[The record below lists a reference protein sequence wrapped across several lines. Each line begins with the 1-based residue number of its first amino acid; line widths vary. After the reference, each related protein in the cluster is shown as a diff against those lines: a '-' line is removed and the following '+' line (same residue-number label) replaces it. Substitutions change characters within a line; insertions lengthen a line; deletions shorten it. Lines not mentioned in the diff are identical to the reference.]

1 MAGRKD
7 QGLTPTEI
15 SDLIT
20 NAIGRPP
27 REYAHR
33 TLKGDAG
40 RYEYG
45 YDKLGNQV
53 NREVRIN
60 RELAPDQKVL
70 VLPHETGHMAEDL
83 VAGPSGMSIE
93 GLEDE
98 LKDVHSTLRT
108 GIEGLRPPKVPQDFG
123 YSESAAPSELVA
135 EGFRAYLTNP
145 NYFKEV
151 APKSAAA
158 FRAFFNSHPWL
169 SKWIQLNGFGGLAVL
184 GGANGST
191 PDDKS
196 GR

>member
-1 MAGRKD
+1 M
-7 QGLTPTEI
+7 
-15 SDLIT
+15 
-20 NAIGRPP
+20 
-27 REYAHR
+27 
-33 TLKGDAG
+33 KGDAG
-40 RYEYG
+40 RYEWG

-60 RELAPDQKVL
+60 RELVPDQKRL

-83 VAGPSGMSIE
+83 AAGPSGMSIE

-98 LKDVHSTLRT
+98 LKDVYSTRRT

-123 YSESAAPSELVA
+123 YSESEAPSELVA
-135 EGFRAYLTNP
+135 DGFGVYLTNP
-145 NYFKEV
+145 NYFKDV

-169 SKWIQLNGFGGLAVL
+169 SKWIQLNGLGGLAVL